1 MIPGIGA
8 SFISLGLEKNG
19 FLYVADVIGETVGP
33 LTDAEMEY
41 EEVEAPPRPQARRKE
56 RIQDLLKK
64 DQELLVQVVKEP
76 LGTKGARLTGQI
88 TLPGRY
94 VVLMPY
100 HRHRGI
106 SKRIEDGKERDRIR
120 TIVQSL
126 SMPKDVG
133 LIVRTAAWGSSKAD
147 LERDVRFLL
156 HQWKMIQRR
165 YKVREAP
172 SCLHE
177 EYDIVLRMIRDVFN
191 DKFHALTID
200 SPEEYRKAKRYANAT
215 VPALAR
221 KIQPYK
227 GDTGLFVLKNIE
239 RELEKI
245 FEPKATLKSGGSIVI
260 EQTEALVSI
269 DVNTGKFTGKTNLED
284 TAFRTNCEAARE
296 IAKQIRLRDLGGIII
311 IDFIDMDSPDHR
323 RQVLRHLEDALRK
336 DRAKT
341 SVLNLSQLGLVEM
354 TRQRMRK
361 SLQTTNTQTCMYCAG
376 KGVVKSNKRLAIEG
390 LQKADA
396 LLKRSPRDA
405 HIEITVTPEVA
416 EVLLK
421 TSQAMLKL
429 VEKKNRARIS
439 VMVDTNLQPE
449 EIRLKRVM
457 DKRRTPWF

>member
-1 MIPGIGA
+1 
-8 SFISLGLEKNG
+8 
-19 FLYVADVIGETVGP
+19 
-33 LTDAEMEY
+33 
-41 EEVEAPPRPQARRKE
+41 
-56 RIQDLLKK
+56 
-64 DQELLVQVVKEP
+64 
-76 LGTKGARLTGQI
+76 
-88 TLPGRY
+88 
-94 VVLMPY
+94 
-100 HRHRGI
+100 
-106 SKRIEDGKERDRIR
+106 
-120 TIVQSL
+120 
-126 SMPKDVG
+126 
-133 LIVRTAAWGSSKAD
+133 
-147 LERDVRFLL
+147 
-156 HQWKMIQRR
+156 
-165 YKVREAP
+165 
-172 SCLHE
+172 
-177 EYDIVLRMIRDVFN
+177 
-191 DKFHALTID
+191 
-200 SPEEYRKAKRYANAT
+200 
-215 VPALAR
+215 
-221 KIQPYK
+221 
-227 GDTGLFVLKNIE
+227 
-239 RELEKI
+239 
-245 FEPKATLKSGGSIVI
+245 
-260 EQTEALVSI
+260 
-269 DVNTGKFTGKTNLED
+269 
-284 TAFRTNCEAARE
+284 
-296 IAKQIRLRDLGGIII
+296 LGGIII

-361 SLQTTNTQTCMYCAG
+361 SLQTTNTQTCMYCTG